1 MGLTP
6 VEIRHI
12 TFGRGLLGYKRAAV
26 DRLLGDIADSFEDV
40 WRDRADQLDKVEQL
54 EQDLVR
60 YRELETLLRA
70 TLVSAERAA
79 HALRDDATREAEQI
93 VVEAK
98 SEARAIVRRA
108 RAEHDGLDADTRRVR
123 ALLRA
128 ALGAVDEAI
137 APVSERHGDDA
148 QPAAAER
155 PGRWEAA

>member
-12 TFGRGLLGYKRAAV
+12 TFGRGLLGYKRSAV

-40 WRDRADQLDKVEQL
+40 WRDRADQLDRVEQL

-93 VVEAK
+93 VAEAK
-98 SEARAIVRRA
+98 SEARGLVREA
-108 RAEHDGLDADTRRVR
+108 RAEREGLDTDARRVR
-123 ALLRA
+123 SLLRS
-128 ALGAVDEAI
+128 ALGAVDEAV
-137 APVSERHGDDA
+137 ASLPEPQHGEA
-148 QPAAAER
+148 EQEAAER